1 MKKLVVGNWK
11 QNNIN
16 IDYKEYVEKLEKVE
30 DKEVVIVPP
39 YVYLPLIETNNVKL
53 GAQDVSIFN
62 GGSNTGEISCDMLK
76 EFNCEYVIIGHN
88 ERRTKLNESNEYI
101 NKKVLNALEQGLKV
115 ILCIT
120 CIEELVESI
129 KDVTNF
135 DNLLIAFEPKEFI
148 GKSET
153 ISREGLIDF
162 IEVINKVTNKKCP
175 VLYGGGIKAENI
187 SNLSGI
193 DGLDGLLVGKA
204 SLDIDAFL
212 NIIINW

>member
-16 IDYKEYVEKLEKVE
+16 IDYKEYVEKLESIT
-30 DKEVVIVPP
+30 DKEVVIAPP
-39 YVYLPLIETNNVKL
+39 YVYLPLLNCNNVKL
-53 GAQDVSIFN
+53 AGQDVSIFN

-76 EFNCEYVIIGHN
+76 EFKCEYVIIGHN
-88 ERRTKLNESNEYI
+88 ERRTKLGESNEYI
-101 NKKVLNALEQGLKV
+101 NKKVLNALENGLKV

-120 CIEELVESI
+120 CIEELTLSI

-162 IEVINKVTNKKCP
+162 ISKINEVTNKKFR
-175 VLYGGGIKAENI
+175 VLYGGGIKADNI
-187 SNLSGI
+187 SNLSNI

-204 SLDIDAFL
+204 SLDINAFL

>member
-16 IDYKEYVEKLEKVE
+16 IDYKEYIDKLEKVE

-39 YVYLPLIETNNVKL
+39 YVYLPLIETKNVKL

-101 NKKVLNALEQGLKV
+101 NKKVLNALDNGLKV

-129 KDVTNF
+129 KDVTSF

-162 IEVINKVTNKKCP
+162 IDEINKVTEKKCK
-175 VLYGGGIKAENI
+175 VLYGGGIKADNI
-187 SNLSGI
+187 TNLSNI

>member
-1 MKKLVVGNWK
+1 MKKIVVGNWK

-16 IDYKEYVEKLEKVE
+16 IDYEKYISKLEEVTE
-30 DKEVVIVPP
+30 KEVVIAPP
-39 YVYLPLIETNNVKL
+39 YIYLPLLKTNNVKL
-53 GAQDVSIFN
+53 SGQDVSIFN

-88 ERRTKLNESNEYI
+88 ERRTKLGESNEYT
-101 NKKVLNALEQGLKV
+101 NKKVLNALENGLKV

-120 CIEELVESI
+120 CIEELTESI
-129 KDVTNF
+129 KDVNDF
-135 DNLLIAFEPKEFI
+135 SNLLIAFEPKEFI

-162 IEVINKVTNKKCP
+162 IAKINEVTNKKCP
-175 VLYGGGIKAENI
+175 VLYGGGIKADNI

-212 NIIINW
+212 NIINKW

>member
-1 MKKLVVGNWK
+1 
-11 QNNIN
+11 
-16 IDYKEYVEKLEKVE
+16 
-30 DKEVVIVPP
+30 
-39 YVYLPLIETNNVKL
+39 
-53 GAQDVSIFN
+53 
-62 GGSNTGEISCDMLK
+62 MLK

-162 IEVINKVTNKKCP
+162 IGEINKVTEKKCP
-175 VLYGGGIKAENI
+175 VLYGGGIKADNI
-187 SNLSGI
+187 TNLSNI

>member
-11 QNNIN
+11 QNNIG
-16 IDYKEYVEKLEKVE
+16 IDYKEYVERLESVT
-30 DKEVVIVPP
+30 DKEVVIAPP
-39 YVYLPLIETNNVKL
+39 YVYLPLLDTNNVKVA
-53 GAQDVSIFN
+53 GQDVSIFN

-88 ERRTKLNESNEYI
+88 ERRTKLGESNEYI

-120 CIEELVESI
+120 CIEELTESI

-162 IEVINKVTNKKCP
+162 IEEINKVTNNKCP

-187 SNLSGI
+187 TNLSNI

-204 SLDIDAFL
+204 SLDIDQFL
-212 NIIINW
+212 NIILNW

>member
-16 IDYKEYVEKLEKVE
+16 IDYKEYINKLEEVT

-39 YVYLPLIETNNVKL
+39 YIYLPLIETNNVKL

-162 IEVINKVTNKKCP
+162 IGEINKVTEKRCP
-175 VLYGGGIKAENI
+175 VLYGGGIKADNI
-187 SNLSGI
+187 SNLSNI

-212 NIIINW
+212 NIITTW

>member
-1 MKKLVVGNWK
+1 MKKLVVGHWK

-16 IDYKEYVEKLEKVE
+16 IDYKEYIEKLESIT

-76 EFNCEYVIIGHN
+76 SFGCEYVIIGHN

-129 KDVTNF
+129 KDVPNF

-162 IEVINKVTNKKCP
+162 ISKINEVTNKKCP
-175 VLYGGGIKAENI
+175 VLYGGGIKADNI
-187 SNLSGI
+187 SNLSNI

-212 NIIINW
+212 NIITTW

>member
-11 QNNIN
+11 QNNIG
-16 IDYKEYVEKLEKVE
+16 IDYKKYVEKLESVT
-30 DKEVVIVPP
+30 DKEVVIAPP
-39 YVYLPLIETNNVKL
+39 YIYLPLLDTNNVKVA
-53 GAQDVSIFN
+53 GQDVSIFN

-76 EFNCEYVIIGHN
+76 EFGCEYVIIGHN
-88 ERRTKLNESNEYI
+88 ERRTKLGESNEYI

-120 CIEELVESI
+120 CIEELTESI
-129 KDVTNF
+129 KDVTDF
-135 DNLLIAFEPKEFI
+135 DDLLIAFEPKEFI

-162 IEVINKVTNKKCP
+162 ISDINKATEKKCR
-175 VLYGGGIKAENI
+175 VLYGGGIKADNI
-187 SNLSGI
+187 TNLSNI

-204 SLDIDAFL
+204 SLDIDQFL
-212 NIIINW
+212 NIILNW

>member
-1 MKKLVVGNWK
+1 MKKIVVGNWK

-16 IDYKEYVEKLEKVE
+16 IDYKEYVEKLESIT
-30 DKEVVIVPP
+30 DKEVVITPP
-39 YVYLPLIETNNVKL
+39 YVYLPLINCNNVKL
-53 GAQDVSIFN
+53 AGQDVSIFN

-76 EFNCEYVIIGHN
+76 EFKCEYVIIGHN

-120 CIEELVESI
+120 CIEELVNSI
-129 KDVTNF
+129 KDVNDF
-135 DNLLIAFEPKEFI
+135 SNLLIAFEPKEFI

-162 IEVINKVTNKKCP
+162 IAEINKVTNKKCP

>member
-16 IDYKEYVEKLEKVE
+16 IDYKEYVEKLEGIT
-30 DKEVVIVPP
+30 DKEVVIAPP
-39 YVYLPLIETNNVKL
+39 YVYLPLLNTDNVKVA
-53 GAQDVSIFN
+53 GQDVSIFN

-76 EFNCEYVIIGHN
+76 EFKCEYVIIGHN

-101 NKKVLNALEQGLKV
+101 NKKVLNALENGLKV

-120 CIEELVESI
+120 CIDELVNSI
-129 KDVTNF
+129 KDVNDF
-135 DNLLIAFEPKEFI
+135 SNLLIAFEPKEFI

-162 IEVINKVTNKKCP
+162 IDEINKVTNKKCR

>member
-16 IDYKEYVEKLEKVE
+16 IDYKEYFSKLEEVTE
-30 DKEVVIVPP
+30 KEVVIAPP
-39 YVYLPLIETNNVKL
+39 YVYLPLLDVKNVKVA
-53 GAQDVSIFN
+53 AQDVSMFN
-62 GGSNTGEISCDMLK
+62 GGSNTGEISCEMLK

-88 ERRTKLNESNEYI
+88 ERRTKLNESNDYI
-101 NKKVLNALEQGLKV
+101 NKKVLNDEENNLKV

-120 CIEELVESI
+120 CIEELTEYI
-129 KDVTNF
+129 KEVKDF
-135 DNLLIAFEPKEFI
+135 SNLLIAFEPKEFI

-162 IEVINKVTNKKCP
+162 IDEINKVTNKKCR
-175 VLYGGGIKAENI
+175 VLYGGGIKADNI
-187 SNLSGI
+187 SNLSNI

-204 SLDIDAFL
+204 SLDINAFL

>member
-16 IDYKEYVEKLEKVE
+16 IPYKEYIEKLEKVT
-30 DKEVVIVPP
+30 DKEVVIAPP
-39 YVYLPLIETNNVKL
+39 YVYLPLLETNNVKV
-53 GAQDVSIFN
+53 ASQDVSIFN

-88 ERRTKLNESNEYI
+88 ERRTKLNETNEYI
-101 NKKVLNALEQGLKV
+101 NKKVLNALENNLKV

-120 CIEELVESI
+120 CIEELILSI
-129 KDVTNF
+129 KDVKDF
-135 DNLLIAFEPKEFI
+135 SNLLIAFEPKEFI

-162 IEVINKVTNKKCP
+162 ISKVNEVTNKKCSI
-175 VLYGGGIKAENI
+175 LYGGGIKADNI
-187 SNLSGI
+187 SNLSNI

>member
-11 QNNIN
+11 QNNIG
-16 IDYKEYVEKLEKVE
+16 IDYKEYAEKLEGIT
-30 DKEVVIVPP
+30 DKEVVIAPP
-39 YVYLPLIETNNVKL
+39 YVYLPLLNTNNVKL
-53 GAQDVSIFN
+53 AGQDVSTFN

-76 EFNCEYVIIGHN
+76 EFKCEYVIIGHN
-88 ERRTKLNESNEYI
+88 ERRTKLGESNEYI

-129 KDVTNF
+129 KDVNDF
-135 DNLLIAFEPKEFI
+135 SNLLIAFEPKEFI

-162 IEVINKVTNKKCP
+162 IGEINRVTDKKCP

-187 SNLSGI
+187 SNLSNI

>member
-16 IDYKEYVEKLEKVE
+16 IDYKEYIEKLENIT

-39 YVYLPLIETNNVKL
+39 YIYLPLIETKNVKL

-88 ERRTKLNESNEYI
+88 ERRTKLGESNDYI
-101 NKKVLNALEQGLKV
+101 NKKVLNALENGLKV

-162 IEVINKVTNKKCP
+162 IAKINEVTNKKCP
-175 VLYGGGIKAENI
+175 VLYGGGIKADNI
-187 SNLSGI
+187 SNLSNI

-212 NIIINW
+212 NIITTW

>member
-1 MKKLVVGNWK
+1 MNKLVVGNWK

-16 IDYKEYVEKLEKVE
+16 IDYKEYISKLESIT

-39 YVYLPLIETNNVKL
+39 YIYLPLIETNNVKL

-101 NKKVLNALEQGLKV
+101 NKKVLNALDNGLKV

-120 CIEELVESI
+120 CIDELIESI

-153 ISREGLIDF
+153 ISRDGLIEF
-162 IEVINKVTNKKCP
+162 INKINEVTNKKCK
-175 VLYGGGIKAENI
+175 VLYGGGIKADNI
-187 SNLSGI
+187 SNLSNI

-212 NIIINW
+212 NIITTW

>member
-16 IDYKEYVEKLEKVE
+16 IDYKEYFSKLEEVTE
-30 DKEVVIVPP
+30 KEVVIAPP
-39 YVYLPLIETNNVKL
+39 YVYLPLLDVKNVKVA
-53 GAQDVSIFN
+53 AQDVSMFN
-62 GGSNTGEISCDMLK
+62 GGSNTGEISCEMLK

-88 ERRTKLNESNEYI
+88 ERRTKLNESNDYI
-101 NKKVLNALEQGLKV
+101 NKKVLNALENNLKV

-120 CIEELVESI
+120 CIEELTESI
-129 KDVTNF
+129 KGVKDF
-135 DNLLIAFEPKEFI
+135 SNLLIAFEPKEFI

-162 IEVINKVTNKKCP
+162 IDEINKVTNKKCR
-175 VLYGGGIKAENI
+175 VLYGGGIKADNI
-187 SNLSGI
+187 SNLSNI

-204 SLDIDAFL
+204 SLDINAFL

>member
-16 IDYKEYVEKLEKVE
+16 IDYKEYFSKLEEVTE
-30 DKEVVIVPP
+30 KEVVIAPP
-39 YVYLPLIETNNVKL
+39 YVYLPLLDVKNVKVA
-53 GAQDVSIFN
+53 AQDVSMFN
-62 GGSNTGEISCDMLK
+62 GGSNTGEISCEMLK

-88 ERRTKLNESNEYI
+88 ERRTKLNESNDYI
-101 NKKVLNALEQGLKV
+101 NKKVLNALENNLKV

-120 CIEELVESI
+120 CIEELTESI
-129 KDVTNF
+129 KGVKDF
-135 DNLLIAFEPKEFI
+135 SNLLIAFEPKEFI

-162 IEVINKVTNKKCP
+162 ISKINEVTNKKCR
-175 VLYGGGIKAENI
+175 VLYGGGIKADNI
-187 SNLSGI
+187 SNLSNI

-204 SLDIDAFL
+204 SLDINAFL

>member
-16 IDYKEYVEKLEKVE
+16 IDYKEYVEKLENIT
-30 DKEVVIVPP
+30 DKEVVIAPP
-39 YVYLPLIETNNVKL
+39 YVYLPLLNCNNVKL
-53 GAQDVSIFN
+53 AGQDVSIFN

-76 EFNCEYVIIGHN
+76 EFKCEYVIIGHN

-120 CIEELVESI
+120 CIDELVNSI
-129 KDVTNF
+129 KDVNDF
-135 DNLLIAFEPKEFI
+135 SNLLIAFEPKEFI

-153 ISREGLIDF
+153 ISREGLIAF
-162 IEVINKVTNKKCP
+162 IEEINKVTDKKCQ

-187 SNLSGI
+187 SNLSNI

-212 NIIINW
+212 NIITKW